1 MGLLP
6 IAVPLWGLFNLPRL
20 PRVERKNTI
29 HTIVSVPIRGLFN
42 LTRNNNFTLQS
53 EEYP

>member
-29 HTIVSVPIRGLFN
+29 HTIVSIPIRGLFN
-42 LTRNNNFTLQS
+42 LTRS
-53 EEYP
+53 VADD